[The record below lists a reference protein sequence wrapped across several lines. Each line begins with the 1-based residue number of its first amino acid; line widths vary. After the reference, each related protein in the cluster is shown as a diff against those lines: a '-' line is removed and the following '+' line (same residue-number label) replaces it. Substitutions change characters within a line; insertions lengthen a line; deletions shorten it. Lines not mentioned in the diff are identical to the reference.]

1 MRGQGFVPPRW
12 LVVIAFAAG
21 ILCALSALALS
32 IYWYGKFD
40 RLGVLLYIFGPGFSF
55 LLGLLLVLGPYQIY
69 RRIRR

>member
-1 MRGQGFVPPRW
+1 MRGQGFVPTRW

-21 ILCALSALALS
+21 TLCALSALVLS